1 MHRKRPSAM
10 RARGSKRPRRT
21 ADAAAAA
28 SDASGW
34 ASLPADL
41 VGLVGW
47 RVLAGDIRDYV
58 RLRAVCPDSRSSSD
72 CPRGRGVVDPRF
84 YPSRWMMLPEGHG
97 LYPGHGK
104 LRGYVR
110 FFNLSTG
117 VIVRCLLP
125 LFKNHCILDSVD
137 GLRLLQRDEDTAI
150 RLLHPFTGDI
160 VDLPPLATLLRLPGA
175 NLTLVE
181 MARPYLRSI
190 GATSVSVWAD
200 EMGSSLS

>member
-21 ADAAAAA
+21 ADAAAAASA

-58 RLRAVCPDSRSSSD
+58 RFRAVCPDSRSSSD

-125 LFKNHCILDSVD
+125 LFKNHCILD
-137 GLRLLQRDEDTAI
+137 TAI